1 MKRDMVTTLV
11 KRIDKPVLAAAG
23 GIVLLLVGG
32 GLYSS
37 SFLSPGYLLQQLQ
50 VASFLGIVATGSMLV
65 ILLGQIDL
73 SVPWVVTMGG
83 MMAVAAGGW
92 ARPSGWLAIPFAIA
106 CGMAMGLVNGIGVA
120 YLRIPSMIFTLG
132 TNAIAQGL
140 MVVHTS
146 GFAPQ
151 DRATPTMQLLSVG
164 RTIVGIPNAVW
175 VWAAVGALTVL
186 VLGRT
191 AFGRRVYAIGNSER
205 AVFLSR
211 VNGNLVVVGCFAASG
226 ALSAFAGM
234 LLAGY
239 STKAYQAMGDPY
251 LLPAIAAVVLGGTSI
266 LGGRGTYLG
275 TIMGVL
281 VITLLQSILGIVQMP
296 EAGRQVIYGLV
307 IIVMLLAY
315 GRGEK
320 TGA

>member
-1 MKRDMVTTLV
+1 MKRDVVATFL
-11 KRIDKPVLAAAG
+11 KRIDRPVLAAAG
-23 GIVLLLVGG
+23 GIVLLLAGG

-50 VASFLGIVATGSMLV
+50 VAAFLGIVATGLMLV
-65 ILLGQIDL
+65 ILLGHIDL
-73 SVPWVVTMGG
+73 SAPWVITMGG

-92 ARPSGWLAIPFAIA
+92 TRPSGWFAIPFAMA
-106 CGMAMGLVNGIGVA
+106 CGLGMGLVNGIGVA

-132 TNAIAQGL
+132 MNAIAQGL

-164 RTIVGIPNAVW
+164 RSILGVPNAVW
-175 VWAAVGALTVL
+175 VWAAVGAVTVL
-186 VLGRT
+186 LLTRT

-211 VNGNLVVVGCFAASG
+211 VNGNLVVVGCFAAAG
-226 ALSAFAGM
+226 ALSAFAGA

-275 TIMGVL
+275 TVVGVL
-281 VITLLQSILGIVQMP
+281 VVTLLQSMLSIVQIP

-307 IIVMLLAY
+307 IITMLLAY
-315 GRGEK
+315 GRGERS
-320 TGA
+320 GV

>member
-1 MKRDMVTTLV
+1 MTAMLL
-11 KRIDKPVLAAAG
+11 KRIDKPVLAAG
-23 GIVLLLVGG
+23 GAIVLLLAGG
-32 GLYSS
+32 ALYRS

-50 VASFLGIVATGSMLV
+50 VASFLGIVATGLMLV
-65 ILLGQIDL
+65 ILLGEIDL
-73 SVPWVVTMGG
+73 SVPWVITAGG
-83 MMAVAAGGW
+83 MMSVAAAGW
-92 ARPSGWLAIPFAIA
+92 GPAGRSLAIPFGVA
-106 CGMAMGLVNGIGVA
+106 CGLGLGLVNGLGVA
-120 YLRIPSMIFTLG
+120 FLRIPSMIFTLG
-132 TNAIAQGL
+132 MNAIAQGL

-164 RTIVGIPNAVW
+164 RSLLGIPNAVW
-175 VWAAVGALTVL
+175 VWAVVGGLTVL
-186 VLGRT
+186 LLGRT
-191 AFGRRVYAIGNSER
+191 AFGRRVYAIGNSPR

-226 ALSAFAGM
+226 ALSAFTGM

-307 IIVMLLAY
+307 IVTMLLAY

-320 TGA
+320 SGG

>member
-1 MKRDMVTTLV
+1 MAATLV
-11 KRIDKPVLAAAG
+11 KRIDKPVLAAG
-23 GIVLLLVGG
+23 GAIVLLLAGG
-32 GLYSS
+32 GLYRA

-50 VASFLGIVATGSMLV
+50 VASFLGIVASGAMLV
-65 ILLGQIDL
+65 ILLGEIDL
-73 SVPWVVTMGG
+73 SVPWVITVGG
-83 MMAVAAGGW
+83 MMSVAAAGW
-92 ARPSGWLAIPFAIA
+92 GPMGRSLAIPFGVT
-106 CGMAMGLVNGIGVA
+106 CGLGLGLVNGLGVA
-120 YLRIPSMIFTLG
+120 FLRIPSMIFTLG
-132 TNAIAQGL
+132 MNAIAQGL

-164 RTIVGIPNAVW
+164 HSLLGVPNAVW
-175 VWAAVGALTVL
+175 VWALVGGLTVL
-186 VLGRT
+186 LLGRT
-191 AFGRRVYAIGNSER
+191 AFGRRVYAIGNSPR

-211 VNGNLVVVGCFAASG
+211 VNGNLIVVGCFAISG

-239 STKAYQAMGDPY
+239 SARAYQAMGDPY

-281 VITLLQSILGIVQMP
+281 VITLLQSILGVVQMP

-307 IIVMLLAY
+307 IIAMLLAY
-315 GRGEK
+315 GRGERSRS
-320 TGA
+320 

>member
-1 MKRDMVTTLV
+1 MMRGAAATLV
-11 KRIDKPVLAAAG
+11 KRIDRPALAAAG
-23 GIVLLLVGG
+23 AIVLLLVAG

-50 VASFLGIVATGSMLV
+50 VASFLGIVATGAMLV

-73 SVPWVVTMGG
+73 SVPWVITMGG
-83 MMAVAAGGW
+83 MMSVAAGAW
-92 ARPSGWLAIPFAIA
+92 TRPGGWLAIPFALA
-106 CGMAMGLVNGIGVA
+106 CGLGIGLVNGIGVA

-132 TNAIAQGL
+132 VNAIVQGL

-151 DRATPTMQLLSVG
+151 DRATPAMHFLSVE

-175 VWAAVGALTVL
+175 VWAAVGAVAVL
-186 VLGRT
+186 LLGRT

-211 VNGNLVVVGCFAASG
+211 VNTNLVVVGCFAISG

-239 STKAYQAMGDPY
+239 TTKAYQAMGDPY
-251 LLPAIAAVVLGGTSI
+251 QMPAIAAVVLGGTRI

-281 VITLLQSILGIVQMP
+281 VITLLQSILGIVQLP

-307 IIVMLLAY
+307 IIGMLLAY
-315 GRGEK
+315 GRGERN
-320 TGA
+320 GV

>member
-1 MKRDMVTTLV
+1 MAATLARRV
-11 KRIDKPVLAAAG
+11 DKPVLAAAG
-23 GIVLLLVGG
+23 AIVLLLAGG
-32 GLYSS
+32 GMVRA
-37 SFLSPGYLLQQLQ
+37 SFLSPAYLLQQLQ
-50 VASFLGIVATGSMLV
+50 VASFLGIVATGAMLV
-65 ILLGQIDL
+65 ILLGEIDL
-73 SVPWVVTMGG
+73 SIPWVITVGG
-83 MMAVAAGGW
+83 MMSVAA
-92 ARPSGWLAIPFAIA
+92 SGWGPLGRSLAIPFGVT
-106 CGMAMGLVNGIGVA
+106 CGLGLGVVNGLGVA

-132 TNAIAQGL
+132 MNAIAQGL

-151 DRATPTMQLLSVG
+151 DRATPAMQLLSVG
-164 RTIVGIPNAVW
+164 RSLLGVPNAVW
-175 VWAAVGALTVL
+175 VWAGVGGLAVLL
-186 VLGRT
+186 LGRT
-191 AFGRRVYAIGNSER
+191 AFGRRVYAIGNSPR

-211 VNGNLVVVGCFAASG
+211 VNGNLVVVACFAASG

-281 VITLLQSILGIVQMP
+281 VITLLQSILGVLQMP

-307 IIVMLLAY
+307 IVAMLLAY
-315 GRGEK
+315 GRGERSR
-320 TGA
+320 A